1 MKNMK
6 YLFHV
11 LVIVLFPSSFYR
23 FFFKF
28 GAYPWNDIFVCIYIA
43 ISVFFVYMADL
54 SFRFAKEQNN
64 PGYVEWEHFR
74 T

>member
-1 MKNMK
+1 MNNMK
-6 YLFHV
+6 YLFHA
-11 LVIVLFPSSFYR
+11 LVIVLFPASFYR

-28 GAYPWNDIFVCIYIA
+28 GAYPWNDFFVCLYIGVA
-43 ISVFFVYMADL
+43 TLFVYMADL
-54 SFRFAKEQNN
+54 SFRFAKETNN